1 MCRKITIHRI
11 GGLNFLLK
19 NSFIRP
25 CNAIALTILFLLV
38 HTGEIMSQ
46 SKTGIISGEVRDA
59 VTKQP
64 LPGANII
71 IVGTNIGAACD
82 ENGYYVIKNVF
93 PGKYNLKASMIGY
106 ETSAYTEVTIN
117 PNRNHSVN
125 FELNQSMLEM
135 EEVQV
140 TADYFS
146 KPAENPVSF
155 RTISPEE
162 IRRSPGSAEDIFRVM
177 QSLPGVATAGARSAQ
192 LIVRGG
198 SPDENLTLLDGIEV
212 YNPIH
217 FARTGESMG
226 IISIVNPALLQKVDF
241 LTGGFPVRYGDK
253 MSSVF
258 DMSLREGN
266 KEIFN
271 TDANLNIAGF
281 GVTLDGP
288 LIENSNMVFSLRRGF
303 FDLITSTMNRPAAPS
318 YYDAVGKITY
328 DLNSKNRISLIGFY
342 YLDQIERT
350 GATKEENVTWNRYN
364 NLTRDDYGAALGI
377 NWRSLISENAFS
389 LVTASYTSNGWNTLL
404 GTESEPSLM
413 GEDIRENG
421 FSLKSELNYQLSS
434 NIILKLGG
442 QFKLISSSNESWTP
456 EDTLRTGTIIPAY
469 TVSYQPDATTKTAL
483 FLQSSFRIIEPLI
496 ITTGLRYDYF
506 ELTKENNLSPRISL
520 SYNFTDK
527 TTFNLAWGKYYQS
540 PASYQ
545 IAPDERNLSLK
556 SSYATHYIAGIEQR
570 LGYDTKA
577 GIEIYHKELSNL
589 IVGPDSTNHLV
600 NTGSGY
606 AQGIEFSLQKKF
618 TDGFVGSASYSYS
631 TSKRRDYESTNL
643 YDFEYDRP
651 HIINLIFGLEIG
663 AGWQVGAKFQ
673 YASGNPYTPVIGTY
687 EKEGNLY
694 LVDGEKNSARY
705 PDYHKLDLRIDKQF
719 VFNNW
724 SFSVYLDLW
733 NVYNRDNV
741 ISYSFKAEPNGT
753 ITTTPRYD
761 FGITPILGFTAKF

>member
-1 MCRKITIHRI
+1 
-11 GGLNFLLK
+11 
-19 NSFIRP
+19 
-25 CNAIALTILFLLV
+25 
-38 HTGEIMSQ
+38 MSQ

-71 IVGTNIGAACD
+71 IEGTSIGAACD
-82 ENGYYVIKNVF
+82 ENGYYSIKNVI

-106 ETSAYTEVTIN
+106 EAYVYTDVTIN
-117 PNRNHSVN
+117 PNRNHTVN
-125 FELNQSMLEM
+125 FELHPAALEL
-135 EEVQV
+135 EEVEV
-140 TADYFS
+140 SADYFS
-146 KPAENPVSF
+146 KPDENPVSF
-155 RTISPEE
+155 RTLSPEE

-177 QSLPGVATAGARSAQ
+177 QSLPGVATAGAKSAQ

-226 IISIVNPALLQKVDF
+226 VISIVNPALIQKVDF
-241 LTGGFPVRYGDK
+241 LTGGFPAKYGDK

-258 DMSLREGN
+258 DMSLQEGN
-266 KEIFN
+266 KEVFN

-281 GVTLDGP
+281 GVTMDGP
-288 LIENSNMVFSLRRGF
+288 LTNNTNMIFSLRRGY
-303 FDLITSTMNRPAAPS
+303 FDLITSLLNKPVSPN

-328 DLNSKNRISLIGFY
+328 DLNNKNRISLVGFY

-350 GATKEENVTWNRYN
+350 GPTEEENVTWNRYDY
-364 NLTRDDYGAALGI
+364 LTRDDYGTAIGV
-377 NWRSLISENAFS
+377 NWRSLISEKAFS
-389 LVTASYTSNGWNTLL
+389 LVTASYTSNGWNTLQ
-404 GTESEPSLM
+404 GTDSEPSLM
-413 GEDIRENG
+413 GEDIREDE

-434 NIILKLGG
+434 TINLKAGG
-442 QFKLISSSNESWTP
+442 QFKVINSSNESWTP
-456 EDTLRTGTIIPAY
+456 EDTLRTGTIIPAN
-469 TVSYQPDATTKTAL
+469 TISYQPNPTTKTAL
-483 FLQSSFRIIEPLI
+483 FLQSTFKIFDPLI

-506 ELTKENNLSPRISL
+506 ELTKENNFSPRLSL
-520 SYNFTDK
+520 SYNLTDK

-545 IAPDERNLSLK
+545 IAPDERNLLLK
-556 SSYATHYIAGIEQR
+556 SSYADHYIAGIEQR

-577 GIEIYHKELSNL
+577 SIEIYHKELSNL
-589 IVGPDSTNHLV
+589 IVDPDSSNLLI

-606 AQGIEFSLQKKF
+606 AQGVEFSLQKKF

-631 TSKRRDYESTNL
+631 TSQRRDYDQTAL

-651 HIINLIFGLEIG
+651 HIINLIFGLEMG
-663 AGWQVGAKFQ
+663 AGWQIGAKFQ
-673 YASGNPYTPVIGTY
+673 YASGNPYTPVIGVYSKDGNTY
-687 EKEGNLY
+687 LI
-694 LVDGEKNSARY
+694 DGEKNSARY

-733 NVYNRDNV
+733 NVFNRDNV
-741 ISYSFKAEPNGT
+741 ISYSFNAEKDGT
-753 ITTTPRYD
+753 VTTTPRYD
-761 FGITPILGFTAKF
+761 FGIMPILGFTAKF

>member
-1 MCRKITIHRI
+1 MYKKSFA
-11 GGLNFLLK
+11 NAK
-19 NSFIRP
+19 NLIVV
-25 CNAIALTILFLLV
+25 TILVFLFL
-38 HTGEIMSQ
+38 TTEIVSQ
-46 SKTGIISGEVRDA
+46 TNTGIISGEVRDA

-71 IVGTNIGAACD
+71 IEGTNIGSACD
-82 ENGYYVIKNVF
+82 ENGYYVIKNVAT
-93 PGKYNLKASMIGY
+93 GSYNLKASMIGY
-106 ETSAYTEVTIN
+106 ESSAYTEVTIN

-125 FELNQSMLEM
+125 FELHTTAMEL
-135 EEVQV
+135 EEVKV
-140 TADYFS
+140 SADYFS
-146 KPAENPVSF
+146 KPDENPVSF
-155 RTISPEE
+155 RTLSPEE

-177 QSLPGVATAGARSAQ
+177 QSLPGVATAGAKSAQ

-198 SPDENLTLLDGIEV
+198 SPDENLTLLDNIEV

-241 LTGGFPVRYGDK
+241 LTGGFPTKYGDK

-266 KEIFN
+266 KEVFN

-281 GVTLDGP
+281 GVMLDGP

-303 FDLITSTMNRPAAPS
+303 FDLITSTLNKPAAPS
-318 YYDAVGKITY
+318 YYDAVGKVTY
-328 DLNSKNRISLIGFY
+328 DLNNKNRISLVGFY
-342 YLDQIERT
+342 YLDQIEKT
-350 GATKEENVTWNRYN
+350 GSTKEENVTWNRYDY
-364 NLTRDDYGAALGI
+364 LTRNDYGVAIGV
-377 NWRSLISENAFS
+377 NWRSLISEKAFS
-389 LVTASYTSNGWNTLL
+389 LVTASYTSNGWNTLQ
-404 GTESEPSLM
+404 GTEVDPTIM
-413 GEDIRENG
+413 GEDIREDE
-421 FSLKSELNYQLSS
+421 FSLKSEINYRLSP
-434 NIILKLGG
+434 NINLKLGG
-442 QFKLISSSNESWTP
+442 QFKVVNSRNESWSP
-456 EDTLRTGTIIPAY
+456 EDTLRNGTITPANTILY
-469 TVSYQPDATTKTAL
+469 LPDATTKGAL
-483 FLQSSFRIIEPLI
+483 FLQSSFRIIDPLI
-496 ITTGLRYDYF
+496 ITAGLRYDYF
-506 ELTKENNLSPRISL
+506 ELTSENNFSPRISL
-520 SYNFTDK
+520 SYNVNDK

-545 IAPDERNLSLK
+545 IAPDERNLLLN

-577 GIEIYHKELSNL
+577 SIEVYHKELSNL
-589 IVGPDSTNHLV
+589 VVDPDSTNLLI

-631 TSKRRDYESTNL
+631 ISKRRDYESTSL

-663 AGWQVGAKFQ
+663 SGWQIGTKFQ
-673 YASGNPYTPVIGTY
+673 YASGNQYTPVIGVS
-687 EKEGNLY
+687 ERNNSFY
-694 LVDGEKNSARY
+694 LVEGEKNSDRY

-719 VFNNW
+719 VFENW

-741 ISYSFKAEPNGT
+741 SSYSFKAESDGT

>member
-1 MCRKITIHRI
+1 MNKNQSTYGVIIFMLTLI
-11 GGLNFLLK
+11 NFIVFT
-19 NSFIRP
+19 S
-25 CNAIALTILFLLV
+25 
-38 HTGEIMSQ
+38 EIISQ

-71 IVGTNIGAACD
+71 IEGTSIGAACD
-82 ENGYYVIKNVF
+82 ENGYYSIKNVI

-106 ETSAYTEVTIN
+106 EASAYTDVTIN

-125 FELNQSMLEM
+125 FELRSVTMEM

-226 IISIVNPALLQKVDF
+226 IISIVNPTLLQKVDF

-281 GVTLDGP
+281 GVMLDGP

-328 DLNSKNRISLIGFY
+328 DLNNKNRISLVGFY

-350 GATKEENVTWNRYN
+350 GSTKEENVNWNRYD

-377 NWRSLISENAFS
+377 NWRSLISEKAFS
-389 LVTASYTSNGWNTLL
+389 LVTASYTSNGWNTLQ

-413 GEDIRENG
+413 GEDIREDE

-434 NIILKLGG
+434 NINLKLGG
-442 QFKLISSSNESWTP
+442 QFKVISSSNESWSP
-456 EDTLRTGTIIPAY
+456 GDTLRNGTIIPAN
-469 TVSYQPDATTKTAL
+469 TISYQPDATIKTAL
-483 FLQSSFRIIEPLI
+483 FLQSSFRIIDPLI

-506 ELTKENNLSPRISL
+506 ALTTENNFSPRISL
-520 SYNFTDK
+520 SYNFSDK

-577 GIEIYHKELSNL
+577 SIEIYHKELSNL
-589 IVGPDSTNHLV
+589 IVDPDSSNLLI

-631 TSKRRDYESTNL
+631 ISKRRDYESTML

-663 AGWQVGAKFQ
+663 AGWQIGAKFQ
-673 YASGNPYTPVIGTY
+673 YASGNPYTPVIGVS
-687 EKEGNLY
+687 ERNNSFY
-694 LVDGEKNSARY
+694 LVEGEKNFARY

-719 VFNNW
+719 IFESW

-733 NVYNRDNV
+733 NVFNRDNV

-753 ITTTPRYD
+753 ITTNPRYD

>member
-1 MCRKITIHRI
+1 MSQNTSIHPNSTFILTII
-11 GGLNFLLK
+11 FLL
-19 NSFIRP
+19 I
-25 CNAIALTILFLLV
+25 LTS
-38 HTGEIMSQ
+38 EIISQ
-46 SKTGIISGEVRDA
+46 SKSGIISGEARDA
-59 VTKQP
+59 ITKQP

-71 IVGTNIGAACD
+71 IEGTNIGSACD
-82 ENGYYVIKNVF
+82 ENGYYVIKNVIS
-93 PGKYNLKASMIGY
+93 GKYNLKASMIGY
-106 ETSAYTEVTIN
+106 EASAYTDVTIN
-117 PNRNHSVN
+117 PNRNHSIN
-125 FELNQSMLEM
+125 FELHSSTLEM
-135 EEVQV
+135 EEVKV
-140 TADYFS
+140 TADYFT
-146 KPAENPVSF
+146 KPDENPVSF

-226 IISIVNPALLQKVDF
+226 IISIVNPALLQKIDF

-281 GVTLDGP
+281 GVMLDGP

-328 DLNSKNRISLIGFY
+328 DLNNKNRISLVGFY

-350 GATKEENVTWNRYN
+350 GSTKEENVSWNRYDY
-364 NLTRDDYGAALGI
+364 LTRNDYGAALGV
-377 NWRSLISENAFS
+377 NWRSLISEKAYS
-389 LVTASYTSNGWNTLL
+389 LVTASYTSNGWNTLQR
-404 GTESEPSLM
+404 TESEPSLM
-413 GEDIRENG
+413 GEDIREDES
-421 FSLKSELNYQLSS
+421 SLKSELNYQLSS
-434 NIILKLGG
+434 NINLKLGG
-442 QFKLISSSNESWTP
+442 QFKVINSRNESWSP
-456 EDTLRTGTIIPAY
+456 EDTLRTGTIIPANII
-469 TVSYQPDATTKTAL
+469 SYQPDATIKTAL

-506 ELTKENNLSPRISL
+506 ALTTENNFSPRISL
-520 SYNFTDK
+520 SHNFTDK

-577 GIEIYHKELSNL
+577 SIEIYHKELSNL
-589 IVGPDSTNHLV
+589 IVDPDSSDLLI
-600 NTGSGY
+600 NTGNGY

-631 TSKRRDYESTNL
+631 ISKRRDYESTSL
-643 YDFEYDRP
+643 YNFEYDRP

-663 AGWQVGAKFQ
+663 AGWQIGAKFQ
-673 YASGNPYTPVIGTY
+673 YASGNPYTPVIGTI
-687 EKEGNLY
+687 EKNNSFFV
-694 LVDGEKNSARY
+694 VDGEINSARY

-719 VFNNW
+719 IFDSW

-733 NVYNRDNV
+733 NVFNRDNI
-741 ISYSFKAEPNGT
+741 ISYSFRAETNGT
-753 ITTTPRYD
+753 ITTNPRYD